1 MPEGVTDVC
10 SRQTATGLVILRT
23 KQAPKNRLDTK
34 DVKEVAAD
42 ANALRFADLATCG
55 QIESLVGPNGDFG
68 KSFLTLADLLPH
80 GKGKLG
86 ILAGELAGAPVAVCN
101 PGGPPTLRGLGR
113 EAAAA
118 AGA

>member
-1 MPEGVTDVC
+1 M
-10 SRQTATGLVILRT
+10 
-23 KQAPKNRLDTK
+23 
-34 DVKEVAAD
+34 KEVAAD

-101 PGGPPTLRGLGR
+101 PDGPQLLGVLDRNGAQADGVDELEDGGV
-113 EAAAA
+113 
-118 AGA
+118 GADTES